1 MARATIR
8 AARSTLL
15 TSTAQIFLE
24 PLRGG
29 MKAPHTH
36 LIYEFGDFELDAQRR
51 VLTSRADGQQQQVTG
66 RVFDTLLYLVER
78 PGQLLDKRALM
89 EALWPN
95 VVVEEGNLT
104 QTIHTLRKVLGERP
118 GEHRYIVTI
127 AGRGYRFVADVKV
140 RSAPVEKPVPS
151 ESAPPVVDNERPRR
165 RRIVTIALA
174 TSLAALL
181 VIALFVVRGRDE
193 PPAARPAQAMPSI
206 AVLPF
211 ADMSAEQD
219 QEYFADGL
227 SEEIL
232 NLLAQSEAM
241 RVIARTSSF
250 SFKDQSVDLAT
261 IARRLDV
268 THVLE
273 GSVRKSGD
281 RLRITAQLI
290 DGATSAHVWS
300 ETYDRNMQDIFS
312 VQSEIAA
319 SVASALRVTLGSR
332 AGSKRSETS
341 SPEAHELYLQGRHLF
356 NRRSRSDILRAKEY
370 FEEALRI
377 DPGYARAWA
386 ALAGVYIVAPSE
398 GIQLPPDAKTKWREA
413 IERGVALAPDLAETN
428 VRAAQYYWRNG
439 DRVAGR
445 RYLAAATAAN
455 PSDPLLLGVL
465 MGRAVDE
472 GRIEDAL
479 SMQRR
484 VTAMDPLT
492 YVNRTNL
499 GTLLAGVGRFEEAQV
514 EFERA
519 LELSPASEELG
530 IHIVQVLVMQRRTD
544 EALTVIQH
552 MPAGFARDQSLA
564 LTYHAR
570 GDSAEADAAL
580 ARLIE
585 VAERPD
591 SNHEMAFAVAE
602 LYAMRAE
609 LDHAFQWLDV
619 ANRREKAAEFD
630 TNWIANLR
638 LSPLL
643 ESLRADP
650 RWQALLAAVLER

>member
-1 MARATIR
+1 
-8 AARSTLL
+8 
-15 TSTAQIFLE
+15 
-24 PLRGG
+24 

-51 VLTSRADGQQQQVTG
+51 VLTSRADGQQQQITG

-118 GEHRYIVTI
+118 GEHRYIVTV

-140 RSAPVEKPVPS
+140 RSARVEQPVPA
-151 ESAPPVVDNERPRR
+151 ESAPRVVDNKPPRR
-165 RRIVTIALA
+165 RRAIAIAAA
-174 TSLAALL
+174 TSWVAFL

-193 PPAARPAQAMPSI
+193 PPTAQPTQVVPSI

-211 ADMSAEQD
+211 ADMSPAQD

-232 NLLAQSEAM
+232 NLLAQSEGM

-290 DGATSAHVWS
+290 DGATSAHIWS
-300 ETYDRNMQDIFS
+300 QTYDRTMQDIFS

-319 SVASALRVTLGSR
+319 SVASALSVTLGSR
-332 AGSKRSETS
+332 AGSKHAETS
-341 SPEAHELYLQGRHLF
+341 SPKAHEFYLQGRHLF
-356 NRRSRSDILRAKEY
+356 NRRSASDILRAKEY

-377 DPGYARAWA
+377 DPSYARAWA

-445 RYLAAATAAN
+445 RHLAAAREAN

-499 GTLLAGVGRFEEAQV
+499 GTLLAGLGRFEEAQV

-519 LELSPASEELG
+519 LELSPASEELR

-544 EALTVIQH
+544 EALTVIQNI
-552 MPAGFARDQSLA
+552 PAGFARDQSLA
-564 LTYHAR
+564 LAYHAR

-591 SNHEMAFAVAE
+591 SNHETALAVAE

-609 LDHAFQWLDV
+609 LDQAFQWLDV
-619 ANRREKAAEFD
+619 ANRRERAAEFD

-643 ESLRADP
+643 EPLRADP